1 MKRSVAVTIAG
12 QRFSLKSDADESYV
26 QLLAESVDTRVRDL
40 QKRSRQAGLQEAAVL
55 VALQL
60 ADDLLRERRQRDDL
74 RRRVRE
80 QAKRMLLE
88 LQGPTTRSV
97 S

>member
-26 QLLAESVDTRVRDL
+26 QLLAETVDGRVREL

-60 ADDLLRERRQRDDL
+60 ADDLMRERRRRADL
-74 RRRVRE
+74 RRKVRE
-80 QAKRMLLE
+80 QAERLLGE
-88 LQGPTTRSV
+88 LPEGSV
-97 S
+97 SQ

>member
-26 QLLAESVDTRVRDL
+26 QLLAESVDARVREL

-60 ADDLLRERRQRDDL
+60 ADDLLREQRRRADL
-74 RRRVRE
+74 RRKVRA
-80 QAKRMLLE
+80 QARRILDE
-88 LQGPTTRSV
+88 LPPRSV
-97 S
+97 T

>member
-26 QLLAESVDTRVRDL
+26 QLLAETVDGRVREL

-60 ADDLLRERRQRDDL
+60 ADDLLRERRRRADL
-74 RRRVRE
+74 RRKVRE
-80 QAKRMLLE
+80 QAHRLLE
-88 LQGPTTRSV
+88 QLPPRSV
-97 S
+97 SP

>member
-26 QLLAESVDTRVRDL
+26 QLLAETVDSRVREL

-55 VALQL
+55 TALQL
-60 ADDLLRERRQRDDL
+60 ADDLLRERRKRADL
-74 RRRVRE
+74 RRKVRE
-80 QAKRMLLE
+80 QAQRLLGE
-88 LQGPTTRSV
+88 LPAGSV
-97 S
+97 TP